1 MADKKLKQRI
11 LNEIAVGA
19 TAQQCAEK
27 YNIPAGTIRSWV
39 SRTKRCKKDV
49 AVKKDAASH
58 KSNNETAKKAAQHK
72 KGATKKKATVIENPI
87 IKFKDVNEELTEK
100 QRLFCLFYIRN
111 FNATQAAIKAGYSPN
126 TARQIGYELL
136 TNPHIRAEVQRLKEI
151 KIQSIMIT
159 EDDIVERYMR
169 VAFADMTDVAEWGT
183 EEVIDFDPNGAI
195 PIDKDGKV
203 KMLKLNY
210 LNFKGSDQVDG
221 GLICEISKGKHGL
234 KIKLE
239 DRQKALDWLANYFN
253 MNPMNKHKIKYDNA
267 VLKLREQELKLK
279 EW

>member
-11 LNEIAVGA
+11 LKEIATGV
-19 TAQQCAEK
+19 TAQQCADK

-39 SRTKRCKKDV
+39 SRAKRCKKNV
-49 AVKKDAASH
+49 AVKKAATSS
-58 KSNNETAKKAAQHK
+58 KCNNATTKKTTQRK
-72 KGATKKKATVIENPI
+72 KGATKKKATIVENPI
-87 IKFKDVNEELTEK
+87 IKFKDINEELTDK

-111 FNATQAAIKAGYSPN
+111 FNATQAAIKAGYSPH

-136 TNPHIRAEVQRLKEI
+136 TNPHVRVEIQRLKAI

-169 VAFADMTDVAEWGT
+169 VAFADMTDVAEWGI
-183 EEVIDFDPNGAI
+183 EEVIDYDPNGAI
-195 PIDKDGKV
+195 PIDKDGNI

-253 MNPMNKHKIKYDNA
+253 MNPMNKHKMRYDNA
-267 VLKLREQELKLK
+267 VLKMREKEIQLK